1 MSVVTEKEMAAA
13 AQPFES
19 DIKEFY
25 VPLSCLTALRAA
37 VALHNDASEPGWI
50 SSGRRC
56 QQSCMCAFVSR
67 PQSLFFFFCQRITG
81 CTRQERRVKRTDE
94 PR

>member
-1 MSVVTEKEMAAA
+1 MAAD

-19 DIKEFY
+19 DKGIPY

-37 VALHNDASEPGWI
+37 VALHNASEPGWI

-56 QQSCMCAFVSR
+56 QQSCMCAFVSC
-67 PQSLFFFFCQRITG
+67 PQSLFFFLSETQMREKLDAPDRNDG
-81 CTRQERRVKRTDE
+81 
-94 PR
+94 